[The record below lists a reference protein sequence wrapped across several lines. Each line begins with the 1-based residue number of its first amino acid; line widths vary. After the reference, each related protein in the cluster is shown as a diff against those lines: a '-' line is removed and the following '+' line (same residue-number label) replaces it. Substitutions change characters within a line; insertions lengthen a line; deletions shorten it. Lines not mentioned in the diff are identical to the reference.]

1 MQYLQSKY
9 NKHLSG
15 AKKMTNEMK
24 MPLALVM
31 AIAVQAGGMLWYVSK
46 IDSKVE
52 IMYSKY
58 EQSNQQEVLENQIMM
73 RLDLA
78 NVVEGMQ
85 IGHTQ
90 IEELTQMV
98 EELRQKTQQL
108 IKAKNN
114 QGDAI
119 KKLKK
124 QIKLKEDKQKKKKKK
139 KQDNKIS

>member
-1 MQYLQSKY
+1 
-9 NKHLSG
+9 
-15 AKKMTNEMK
+15 MTNEMK

-78 NVVEGMQ
+78 SVVEGMSV
-85 IGHTQ
+85 GHKQ

-114 QGDAI
+114 QGKAI
-119 KKLKK
+119 KSLKTQVNKLKP
-124 QIKLKEDKQKKKKKK
+124 KKKKKK
-139 KQDNKIS
+139 KQDARLS

>member
-1 MQYLQSKY
+1 
-9 NKHLSG
+9 
-15 AKKMTNEMK
+15 MK
-24 MPLALVM
+24 MPLALIM

-58 EQSNQQEVLENQIMM
+58 KQANQEEVIENQIMM

-78 NVVEGMQ
+78 NVVEGMA
-85 IGHTQ
+85 IGHEQ
-90 IEELTQMV
+90 IEQLTQMV

-114 QGDAI
+114 QGNAI
-119 KKLKK
+119 KKLKQ
-124 QIKLKEDKQKKKKKK
+124 QIKNKQDKKKKKK
-139 KQDNKIS
+139 KTKGEDAA

>member
-1 MQYLQSKY
+1 
-9 NKHLSG
+9 
-15 AKKMTNEMK
+15 MTREMK
-24 MPLALVM
+24 MPLALIM

-58 EQSNQQEVLENQIMM
+58 KQANQEEVIENQIMM

-78 NVVEGMQ
+78 DVVEGMA
-85 IGHTQ
+85 IGHEQ
-90 IEELTQMV
+90 IEQLTQMV

-114 QGDAI
+114 QGNAI
-119 KKLKK
+119 KKLKQ
-124 QIKLKEDKQKKKKKK
+124 QIKNKQDKKKKKK
-139 KQDNKIS
+139 KTTGEDAA

>member
-1 MQYLQSKY
+1 
-9 NKHLSG
+9 
-15 AKKMTNEMK
+15 MTREMK
-24 MPLALVM
+24 MPLALIM

-78 NVVEGMQ
+78 NVVEGMA
-85 IGHTQ
+85 IGHEQ
-90 IEELTQMV
+90 IEQLTQMV

-114 QGDAI
+114 QGNAI
-119 KKLKK
+119 KKLKQ
-124 QIKLKEDKQKKKKKK
+124 QIKNKQDKKKKKK
-139 KQDNKIS
+139 KTKGEDAA

>member
-1 MQYLQSKY
+1 
-9 NKHLSG
+9 
-15 AKKMTNEMK
+15 MTKEMK
-24 MPLALVM
+24 MPLALIM

-58 EQSNQQEVLENQIMM
+58 KQANQEAVIENQIMM

-78 NVVEGMQ
+78 DVVEGMA
-85 IGHTQ
+85 IGHEQ
-90 IEELTQMV
+90 IEQLTQMV

-114 QGDAI
+114 QGNAI
-119 KKLKK
+119 KKLKE
-124 QIKLKEDKQKKKKKK
+124 QIKNKQNKKKKKK
-139 KQDNKIS
+139 KTKGEDAA

>member
-1 MQYLQSKY
+1 
-9 NKHLSG
+9 
-15 AKKMTNEMK
+15 MK
-24 MPLALVM
+24 MPLALIM

-58 EQSNQQEVLENQIMM
+58 KQANQEAVIENQIMM

-78 NVVEGMQ
+78 DVVEGMA
-85 IGHTQ
+85 IGHEQ
-90 IEELTQMV
+90 IEQLTQMV

-114 QGDAI
+114 QGNAI
-119 KKLKK
+119 KKLKQ
-124 QIKLKEDKQKKKKKK
+124 QIKNKQDKKKKKK
-139 KQDNKIS
+139 KTTGEDAA

>member
-124 QIKLKEDKQKKKKKK
+124 QIKLKEDKKKKKKN
-139 KQDNKIS
+139 KQDKKVS

>member
-1 MQYLQSKY
+1 
-9 NKHLSG
+9 
-15 AKKMTNEMK
+15 MTKEMK
-24 MPLALVM
+24 MPLALIM

-58 EQSNQQEVLENQIMM
+58 KQANQEAVIENQIMM

-78 NVVEGMQ
+78 DVVEGMA
-85 IGHTQ
+85 IGHEQ
-90 IEELTQMV
+90 IEQLTQMV

-114 QGDAI
+114 QGNAI
-119 KKLKK
+119 KKLKQ
-124 QIKLKEDKQKKKKKK
+124 QIKNKQDKKKKKK
-139 KQDNKIS
+139 KTTGEGAA

>member
-1 MQYLQSKY
+1 
-9 NKHLSG
+9 
-15 AKKMTNEMK
+15 MK
-24 MPLALVM
+24 MPLALIM
-31 AIAVQAGGMLWYVSK
+31 AIAIQAGGMLWYVSK

-58 EQSNQQEVLENQIMM
+58 EKSNQEAVIENQIMM

-78 NVVEGMQ
+78 SVMDGMI
-85 IGHTQ
+85 IGHQQ

-98 EELRQKTQQL
+98 EELQEKTQKL

-114 QGDAI
+114 QGNAI

-124 QIKLKEDKQKKKKKK
+124 QIKLKQDKKKKKK
-139 KQDNKIS
+139 KKKNNDSA